1 MTRTFFITGTGTE
14 VGKTY
19 VAARLVSELTKFGS
33 VVALKPYETG
43 VDREAV
49 DAKALAEASN
59 SNEYHNG
66 YLRAPEPLAPAAVK
80 GGAPPMADILQRLEA
95 DRQGKD
101 FAVVEGAGGIL
112 VPLGSGH
119 VVADVITALEA
130 TAVLVTYDG
139 LGTLSHTLTAWESA
153 RSRGI
158 RIGAVVLNAGA
169 CETDPSQASNA
180 HVLSDYGVGPIIKIA
195 RGHTDFTEL
204 VQTLKVESPS

>member
-1 MTRTFFITGTGTE
+1 
-14 VGKTY
+14 
-19 VAARLVSELTKFGS
+19 
-33 VVALKPYETG
+33 
-43 VDREAV
+43 
-49 DAKALAEASN
+49 
-59 SNEYHNG
+59 
-66 YLRAPEPLAPAAVK
+66 
-80 GGAPPMADILQRLEA
+80 
-95 DRQGKD
+95 
-101 FAVVEGAGGIL
+101 
-112 VPLGSGH
+112 
-119 VVADVITALEA
+119 
-130 TAVLVTYDG
+130 TYDG